1 MVTLTAKLNIKTLLD
16 HIDLARYNDF
26 DCLIIIRDTKTVM
39 NNVPPESLIRTWV
52 WMMSENNDPELM
64 NKGRKNLISAFGS
77 LQKAIEYIEQQV
89 DSGNEH

>member
-1 MVTLTAKLNIKTLLD
+1 
-16 HIDLARYNDF
+16 
-26 DCLIIIRDTKTVM
+26 M

-77 LQKAIEYIEQQV
+77 LQKAIEYIEKQV
-89 DSGNEH
+89 DSDNEY